1 MVNFTDFK
9 GAVLPVMEIA
19 RAVNDSLRDNPLLVV
34 TAPPGAGKS
43 TCLPITVF
51 RGLGSEGKIIVL
63 EPRRIA
69 ARQIAERMAWMLGEK
84 VGQTVGYRV
93 RFESRVSPETK
104 IEVLT
109 EGILTRMLV
118 DDPTLDGVAAVMF
131 DEFHERS
138 LSSDLALALTR
149 ESFRTIR
156 PDLRIVIM
164 SATIDADSICRELRA
179 PLLESE
185 GRMYPVKVVHSEKD
199 TDEFSCSEDVAK
211 AVRTLHGECEGDILA
226 FLPGEGE
233 IRRCAEIIGA
243 SLGTTAVYPL
253 YGMLSSADQK
263 KAIAPSGPGERKV
276 VLATPIAETS
286 ITIEGVRAVVDSG
299 LCRKMVFNPQNGLD
313 RLETV
318 RISLDMA
325 RQRTGRA
332 GRNAPGICLRLWTP
346 GTELRMAENRIPEI
360 LEADLCSAVLDIAAW
375 GGENIDNLQWLTPP
389 PPKHVRLSS
398 KVLEG
403 IGALDSSGVITPY
416 GRRISALPCH
426 PRIAAMLAGAG
437 TPSLKALASDLASIL
452 DERDPLSS
460 EEAGVD
466 ICLRVDRLRRL
477 RASDNLHQRWLR
489 LATISAQYRS
499 LIHTSEDNSSVNPYE
514 AGLLIASAYPERIA
528 QSKGYGHFLLS
539 GGDLAM
545 TDISDPLADSD
556 YLAVAVLN
564 AREGGEGRIF
574 LAAPV
579 SPDDLPLVRRDVL
592 AWDAKA
598 GKVQA
603 RTEMRIGRILVDSS
617 ALSNVRRE
625 DVVEAI
631 CEAAPKDGAG
641 MFDFSDNVGNL
652 QRRVATVASW
662 HPELELPDLS
672 ADTILSKARE
682 WLPLYIGKA
691 STAAELKKIDMEQ
704 VLWGMLDYEQQK
716 VVESL
721 APSHIEVP
729 TGSKIR
735 VEYRQGADAPVLRV
749 RLQECFG
756 MQDTPK
762 VDGGKRPVLMELLS
776 PGFKPVQLT
785 SDLGS
790 FWKGT
795 YFEVRKELRMRYPK
809 HSWPENPLE
818 AQPVRGV
825 VKRRIKYEQT

>member
-1 MVNFTDFK
+1 
-9 GAVLPVMEIA
+9 
-19 RAVNDSLRDNPLLVV
+19 
-34 TAPPGAGKS
+34 
-43 TCLPITVF
+43 
-51 RGLGSEGKIIVL
+51 
-63 EPRRIA
+63 
-69 ARQIAERMAWMLGEK
+69 
-84 VGQTVGYRV
+84 
-93 RFESRVSPETK
+93 
-104 IEVLT
+104 
-109 EGILTRMLV
+109 
-118 DDPTLDGVAAVMF
+118 
-131 DEFHERS
+131 
-138 LSSDLALALTR
+138 
-149 ESFRTIR
+149 
-156 PDLRIVIM
+156 
-164 SATIDADSICRELRA
+164 
-179 PLLESE
+179 
-185 GRMYPVKVVHSEKD
+185 
-199 TDEFSCSEDVAK
+199 
-211 AVRTLHGECEGDILA
+211 
-226 FLPGEGE
+226 
-233 IRRCAEIIGA
+233 
-243 SLGTTAVYPL
+243 
-253 YGMLSSADQK
+253 
-263 KAIAPSGPGERKV
+263 
-276 VLATPIAETS
+276 
-286 ITIEGVRAVVDSG
+286 
-299 LCRKMVFNPQNGLD
+299 
-313 RLETV
+313 
-318 RISLDMA
+318 
-325 RQRTGRA
+325 
-332 GRNAPGICLRLWTP
+332 
-346 GTELRMAENRIPEI
+346 
-360 LEADLCSAVLDIAAW
+360 
-375 GGENIDNLQWLTPP
+375 
-389 PPKHVRLSS
+389 
-398 KVLEG
+398 
-403 IGALDSSGVITPY
+403 
-416 GRRISALPCH
+416 
-426 PRIAAMLAGAG
+426 
-437 TPSLKALASDLASIL
+437 
-452 DERDPLSS
+452 
-460 EEAGVD
+460 
-466 ICLRVDRLRRL
+466 
-477 RASDNLHQRWLR
+477 
-489 LATISAQYRS
+489 
-499 LIHTSEDNSSVNPYE
+499 
-514 AGLLIASAYPERIA
+514 
-528 QSKGYGHFLLS
+528 
-539 GGDLAM
+539 M

-603 RTEMRIGRILVDSS
+603 RTERRIGRILVDSS

-625 DVVEAI
+625 DVVDAI

-735 VEYRQGADAPVLRV
+735 VEYRQGADAPILRV

-809 HSWPENPLE
+809 HSWPENPPS
-818 AQPVRGV
+818 ARSVPVPSSLC
-825 VKRRIKYEQT
+825 RILPSGISHPPDQNQAAMFSHS